1 MSESATSHI
10 QPLSLSQRVANF
22 HLYGCDATEPPYGRA
37 CSCGVWAR
45 LRLEIVTALSESATP
60 NDWHEAQAE
69 IHNLQR
75 DREALRN
82 ENARRAAMFDAAI
95 GQLVKIKGFVH
106 PDGFIVNGK
115 GYSFNPP
122 IELVR
127 EAWEA
132 LSKAIREIEP
142 PQPEAR
148 CVVGQKDK

>member
-1 MSESATSHI
+1 MTDESRAATASRPSAWLDKNGRVVVREDLCGGGFVRADGAIPENWTPLFAASET
-10 QPLSLSQRVANF
+10 
-22 HLYGCDATEPPYGRA
+22 
-37 CSCGVWAR
+37 
-45 LRLEIVTALSESATP
+45 ATP